1 MDGWNEEN
9 RKKEKNRKNKRWKR
23 RNKDPVISKYPL

>member
-1 MDGWNEEN
+1 MDGMKKN
-9 RKKEKNRKNKRWKR
+9 RKKEKKRKNKRWKR